1 MSPSKLELQINIFL
15 FYTNQQQRRKMKLKN
30 YNEDIRFKVRQ
41 RYTTISDWMSKTIDS
56 ESVPEVKPRSHY
68 STANKIKPSAMIS
81 LKPKSMDT
89 VLNYQPRLSKSQQP
103 TNLQS
108 SKIYRKFIDP
118 NYITRSIDYSELGDS
133 KNNIKKQKLYQNQRA
148 VFNKMRLILDSYNNR
163 ERVLLQYISKL
174 QQEIVTL
181 KQGHNQT
188 L

>member
-1 MSPSKLELQINIFL
+1 
-15 FYTNQQQRRKMKLKN
+15 MKLKN

-41 RYTTISDWMSKTIDS
+41 RYATISDWMSKTIDS

-68 STANKIKPSAMIS
+68 STANKIQPSAMIS

-89 VLNYQPRLSKSQQP
+89 VLNRQPRLSQSQQP
-103 TNLQS
+103 TILQS
-108 SKIYRKFIDP
+108 SKFYRKFIDP

-133 KNNIKKQKLYQNQRA
+133 KNNIKKKKLYQNQRVNRQFEA
-148 VFNKMRLILDSYNNR
+148 VFNKMKLILDSYNNR
-163 ERVLLQYISKL
+163 ERALLQYISKL